1 MSMWSISVNNETDT
15 WIIFFTQQDPWKDA
29 ELRKMYAREMQNQY
43 HKEYAQQLARI
54 VANPPQHYAVSTYL
68 ISTNIKADYGT

>member
-43 HKEYAQQLARI
+43 HKEYAEALDR
-54 VANPPQHYAVSTYL
+54 VAANLPRHYAVSIYV
-68 ISTNIKADYGT
+68 ISTNIKANNGT

>member
-1 MSMWSISVNNETDT
+1 MKLTHVY
-15 WIIFFTQQDPWKDA
+15 FFAQQDPVKDT

-54 VANPPQHYAVSTYL
+54 AANLPQHYAVSTYL
-68 ISTNIKADYGT
+68 ISTNIKADNGT